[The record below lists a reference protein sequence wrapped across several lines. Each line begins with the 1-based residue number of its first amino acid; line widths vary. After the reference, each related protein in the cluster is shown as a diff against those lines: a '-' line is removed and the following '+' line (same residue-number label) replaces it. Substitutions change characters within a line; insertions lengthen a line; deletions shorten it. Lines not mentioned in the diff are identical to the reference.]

1 MSKYIFHNCLY
12 SVVLLYFP
20 ILLSPFHMET
30 GWLFFFS
37 ITFILVEVPLWFLP
51 FVVCTGCICPC
62 QPRDLVPL
70 SALQPAAGQGCQ
82 GPFCPVLWL
91 SSAPLGMG
99 MLTGGCSLGCS
110 VAAPAESWPWPH
122 KCFFQHFPSLM
133 APNTAAI

>member
-1 MSKYIFHNCLY
+1 MSKYIFHNRLY

-20 ILLSPFHMET
+20 ILLSPFHTET

-37 ITFILVEVPLWFLP
+37 ITFILVEVPLWFLL
-51 FVVCTGCICPC
+51 FVVCTGCYLPLPASGLGAFECSAACCGTGLPGSLL
-62 QPRDLVPL
+62 PR
-70 SALQPAAGQGCQ
+70 
-82 GPFCPVLWL
+82 FWL